1 MNHVMTDRPDTS
13 HTALSWR
20 TWRHG
25 GIEYR
30 VNPVV
35 AQQLELGHDREA
47 LVPLL
52 EKLLTAESTP
62 IQTLKD
68 DPNRSVVRHVA
79 VDGRHF
85 VIKRYRVPRW
95 KTWLLYRLRQS
106 PNWREWYGALRL
118 VRAHRRVSA
127 PLAIVHQ
134 PARGREAQVLILPY
148 IEGRALDRMIQD
160 GSANHPWRESYRHKR
175 LDLARIIGTQIGRL
189 LTVGIVNR
197 DHKLSNLIMDRACQE
212 HGDEPVII
220 DPLGLRRRRSN
231 QQVYRMLAML
241 LRTSAR
247 AGPVTTRECMTCLK
261 AVLKTDPSLSRHEP
275 RRLRAVARHIL
286 AMLERGG

>member
-1 MNHVMTDRPDTS
+1 MTDRPDTS

-20 TWRHG
+20 PWRHG

-35 AQQLELGHDREA
+35 AQQLELGHDRAA
-47 LVPLL
+47 LVPFL
-52 EKLLTAESTP
+52 ERLLTAESTP

-79 VDGRHF
+79 VDGRHY

-106 PNWREWYGALRL
+106 PTWREWYGALRL

-148 IEGRALDRMIQD
+148 IEGRALERMIQD
-160 GSANHPWRESYRHKR
+160 GAANHPWRESYRHKR
-175 LDLARIIGTQIGRL
+175 LDLARIVGTQIGRL
-189 LTVGIVNR
+189 LTAGIVNR

-220 DPLGLRRRRSN
+220 DPLGLRRRRSDR
-231 QQVYRMLAML
+231 QVYRMLVML
-241 LRTSAR
+241 LRTSER

-261 AVLKTDPSLSRHEP
+261 AVLKTDPSLARHEP

-286 AMLERGG
+286 AMRERGG